1 MNVKKVVMF
10 QASDSSLHATEELC
24 ELHNLQTDFI
34 PKIRE
39 LLVPGLENQF
49 DESIVFKIEDVCQ
62 FVSKNSA
69 ALFAILQPLQPPE
82 PKKSRVSRKE
92 KEALQALVP
101 AATPETPAALEGT
114 LGGEGAEGG
123 DNAVVQHPETPPA
136 SNDSDLSG
144 MHSNEDQALKT
155 A

>member
-1 MNVKKVVMF
+1 MKVTKIVMF

-24 ELHNLQTDFI
+24 ELHNLETDFI

-39 LLVPGLENQF
+39 LLVPDVEDQL
-49 DESIVFKIEDVCQ
+49 DESIVFTVSDVCQ

-101 AATPETPAALEGT
+101 AATPEIPAALEGT
-114 LGGEGAEGG
+114 LGAKGG
-123 DNAVVQHPETPPA
+123 DSVMAQNSDTLPA

-144 MHSNEDQALKT
+144 IHPNEDQVLKT